1 MISWNEQQLNEIINS
16 EQFRK
21 EYNSNY
27 LSKANQLKKFLN
39 SISLNKK
46 YFRLTTNNKIG
57 KNVRF
62 KNKNISED
70 TILMKE
76 INSSLN
82 KLTVN
87 NKTKLTLEIKDKI
100 KSKDYLIEMIIE
112 NIIHK
117 CIIQPIYNEHYID
130 LLCEIYKDSPQLNKL
145 ISEKSQ
151 HFYKTMMEKNID
163 ETQSE
168 YLQYCDKNKHLDL
181 LIGYSLLITEL
192 EKKNILSN
200 RINPSLTSLLDEL
213 KNNDNTEEKYKCS
226 HCLYNI
232 FKSYYGDTILP
243 QGYIDKLNE
252 LIQTEKSMKIKF
264 KLMDIVER
272 K

>member
-1 MISWNEQQLNEIINS
+1 MISWNEEQLTEIINS
-16 EQFRK
+16 EKFIK

-27 LSKANQLKKFLN
+27 LTKANKLKEFLN

-62 KNKNISED
+62 KNKNISND

-82 KLTVN
+82 KLTIN

-100 KSKDYLIEMIIE
+100 KSKEYLIEMIVE
-112 NIIHK
+112 NIINK

-130 LLCEIYKDSPQLNKL
+130 LLCEIYKGSSKLNKL
-145 ISEKSQ
+145 ISEKT
-151 HFYKTMMEKNID
+151 HEFYKNIMEKNID
-163 ETQSE
+163 KNQSE
-168 YLQYCDKNKHLDL
+168 YLQYCDKNKHLDS

-192 EKKNILSN
+192 EKKNILSD
-200 RINPSLTSLLDEL
+200 RIKPSLISLLDEL
-213 KNNDNTEEKYKCS
+213 KNNDDIDEKFKCS

-252 LIQTEKSMKIKF
+252 LINTEKSMKIKF